1 MTTQQPQ
8 LACVSLDTTL
18 TLFQQQTGD
27 LCKWMFSVKK
37 GLFLLCDTKKTPT
50 GLLLSV
56 TNLKEKVVRYNTANL
71 KVF

>member
-8 LACVSLDTTL
+8 LARVSLDTTL

-37 GLFLLCDTKKTPT
+37 GLFLLCDTTPPT

-56 TNLKEKVVRYNTANL
+56 TNLKEKVKENTANL

>member
-8 LACVSLDTTL
+8 LARVSLDTTL

-37 GLFLLCDTKKTPT
+37 GLFLLCDTKKTPHWT
-50 GLLLSV
+50 V
-56 TNLKEKVVRYNTANL
+56 T
-71 KVF
+71 FCD